1 MENPTL
7 RQGKAHYT
15 SKQHRAIIAAIT
27 GSGSFIVN
35 QDELLEP
42 ELAAN
47 NVLKIRS
54 GILIHHGDVSIVPTG
69 TYDQVTYSNGTQ
81 GMLRIDLVVRR
92 YTKNS
97 ETNIESA
104 EWVVIQGTPAESDPE
119 VPAYTKGNMQN
130 GDLVDDCP
138 MFELHFDGLNVTEVK
153 KLQSVAHNLE
163 YLESIQKLILDTA
176 HPIGQILQTTD
187 SRNPGTYLGGTWV
200 EWGKGRVPVG
210 VNSADANFASVEKTG
225 GASSVRHAHATAGHA
240 LTVNEM
246 PLHQHDTADYVGFAD
261 NSGSFNGYT
270 YNFTNYATGQSLKKI
285 KTSNTG
291 KGAAHSHGNT
301 GSESVSVLQPYITC
315 YMWKRTA

>member
-1 MENPTL
+1 MEDI
-7 RQGKAHYT
+7 T
-15 SKQHRAIIAAIT
+15 SKQGENHVTSTQFRAILAAVL
-27 GSGSFIVN
+27 GSGSYIAD
-35 QDELLEP
+35 QDDQLEP

-47 NVLKIRS
+47 NILNIHS
-54 GILIHHGDVSIVPTG
+54 GVLIHHGSVRRVPPG
-69 TYDQVTYSNGTQ
+69 TYDQVAYLNGTQ
-81 GMLRIDLVVRR
+81 WMKRIDLVVVR
-92 YTKNS
+92 YTKNGYI
-97 ETNIESA
+97 ETS

-225 GASSVRHAHATAGHA
+225 GASSVQHAHATAGHA

-246 PLHQHDTADYVGFAD
+246 PLHQHNTANYVGFAD

-291 KGAAHSHGNT
+291 EGAAHSHGNT